1 MLISTGYEPGK
12 ATIQLS
18 IPLIMISDITRGL
31 IASFH
36 CDKDT
41 HCTLLKVLTEYC

>member
-18 IPLIMISDITRGL
+18 ILLIMISTITRGL

-41 HCTLLKVLTEYC
+41 HHTLPEILTE